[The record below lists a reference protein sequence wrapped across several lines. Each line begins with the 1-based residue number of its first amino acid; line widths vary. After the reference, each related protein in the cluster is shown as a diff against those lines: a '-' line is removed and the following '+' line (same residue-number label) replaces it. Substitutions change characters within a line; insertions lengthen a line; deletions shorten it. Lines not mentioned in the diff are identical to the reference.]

1 MCTIDTIQEILENAG
16 KVNFVLNGEIGV
28 VYFSL
33 LKSLNNLKILHKTGV
48 AKNLSD
54 EYLIKTIINHIKIV
68 MLYNKKKDETTE
80 CAVSGVFIAVGI
92 APNTELFL
100 GQVAMDEAGYIKA
113 DEDCA
118 TSVPG
123 VFAAG
128 DVRTKQLRQV
138 ITAASDG
145 ANAITSVEHFLYR

>member
-68 MLYNKKKDETTE
+68 MLYNKKKDLALGTKTTGE
-80 CAVSGVFIAVGI
+80 ELTKYLTSGDMAIDLTQKKLLFNEENTDKKLTKKVKFTRDRKVSSFN
-92 APNTELFL
+92 P
-100 GQVAMDEAGYIKA
+100 DE
-113 DEDCA
+113 
-118 TSVPG
+118 
-123 VFAAG
+123 
-128 DVRTKQLRQV
+128 
-138 ITAASDG
+138 
-145 ANAITSVEHFLYR
+145 H